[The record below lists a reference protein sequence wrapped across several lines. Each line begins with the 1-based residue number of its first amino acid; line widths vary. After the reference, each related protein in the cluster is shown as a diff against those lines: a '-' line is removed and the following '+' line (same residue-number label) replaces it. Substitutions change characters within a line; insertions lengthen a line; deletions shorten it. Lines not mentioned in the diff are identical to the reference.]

1 MSKRAVAEQVVDKA
15 QLFGAAETFSAITG
29 RPSSNVASF
38 RGRTMRHVV
47 PATSEREEGQGKS
60 ERDTFSRAP

>member
-29 RPSSNVASF
+29 RPSSNVASS
-38 RGRTMRHVV
+38 RRWTMRHVV
-47 PATSEREEGQGKS
+47 LATSEREEGQGKS
-60 ERDTFSRAP
+60 ERDTFSCAP

>member
-29 RPSSNVASF
+29 RPSSNVALPK
-38 RGRTMRHVV
+38 GWTMRHVV

-60 ERDTFSRAP
+60 ERDAYPCPP

>member
-29 RPSSNVASF
+29 LFFPSSSNVASL
-38 RGRTMRHVV
+38 GLNDETCLSCGV
-47 PATSEREEGQGKS
+47 
-60 ERDTFSRAP
+60 